1 MQIVR
6 IRYIVMVLLTMTAV
20 WSAPAQTTDSLPHYL
35 ETAAL
40 HHPGLK
46 AEFLA
51 YKASLQ
57 RIAQAGAYQDPE
69 LEMGMFLEP
78 MEIIG
83 GKQVAEFKL
92 MQMFAWFGTRRAAES
107 EATHMARMEFEK
119 FRETRDNLYLEV
131 STQWYLLCNLQQ
143 KLLNYRHNKELLL
156 HLEQL
161 AIRKFSSPSS
171 ASGAGMSNVLRIR
184 LEIAELDNSIES
196 ILSELIA
203 EKARFNALLNRRAES
218 NIEVPETFEQIDFL
232 FDADSAV
239 TTIGNQSPMLGMIQ
253 AEELA
258 YVSKAE
264 MDKKMGYPMF
274 GVGLQYML
282 NQVTDNPM
290 FSMGDMNGKDMLMPM
305 VSLTIPVY
313 RQKYKALQRE
323 SKYLEQAAREKY
335 TQTYNALA
343 SEWYKTKHLLDDAS
357 RKITLYAKQSEL
369 ALTTS
374 NLAVQEF
381 VAGKSDLSDVILIHR
396 QLLDYQL
403 KKADAVAGY
412 NTMVA
417 SVKKLLSFSDTE
429 QNVNNLYHGNE

>member
-1 MQIVR
+1 
-6 IRYIVMVLLTMTAV
+6 MVLLTMTAV

-143 KLLNYRHNKELLL
+143 KLLNYRQNKELLL

-161 AIRKFSSPSS
+161 AIRKFSSPPS

-290 FSMGDMNGKDMLMPM
+290 FSMGAMNGKDMLMPM

>member
-6 IRYIVMVLLTMTAV
+6 MRYIVMVLLTMTAV

>member
-403 KKADAVAGY
+403 KKAEAVAGY